1 MKNYIEELLSSI
13 GVSGPSYGGLFYE
26 GLSSISPKSIASGLA
41 STYGIDKSLLS
52 SSFLTGITPGML
64 QGTYGKTYSPLIQA
78 KQTPLLQGLTSG
90 IEGVKGRQAMGGFAR
105 SGQARDYQAGV
116 KDVYGKGMI
125 DVLSEVS
132 SSIGG
137 SEQNIIDLIN
147 SWKQTAQ
154 GIRYGNV

>member
-13 GVSGPSYGGLFYE
+13 GVSGTSYGGLSS
-26 GLSSISPKSIASGLA
+26 LSPESIASGLA
-41 STYGIDKSLLS
+41 SIYDIDKSLLPS
-52 SSFLTGITPGML
+52 NLFQGIAPGMM
-64 QGTYGKTYSPLIQA
+64 QGSYGKTYSPLIQA
-78 KQTPLLQGLTSG
+78 KQAPLLQGLTSG
-90 IEGVKGRQAMGGFAR
+90 IEGLKGRQALGGFAG

-116 KDVYGKGMI
+116 KDVYGKGMPNI
-125 DVLSEVS
+125 LSDVS

>member
-13 GVSGPSYGGLFYE
+13 GVSGTSYGGLSS
-26 GLSSISPKSIASGLA
+26 LSPESIASGLA
-41 STYGIDKSLLS
+41 SIYDIDKSLLPS
-52 SSFLTGITPGML
+52 NLFQGIAPGMM
-64 QGTYGKTYSPLIQA
+64 QGSYGKTYSPLIQA
-78 KQTPLLQGLTSG
+78 KQAPLLQGLTSG
-90 IEGVKGRQAMGGFAR
+90 IEGLKGRQALGGFAG

-116 KDVYGKGMI
+116 KDVYGKGMTNI
-125 DVLSEVS
+125 LSDVS